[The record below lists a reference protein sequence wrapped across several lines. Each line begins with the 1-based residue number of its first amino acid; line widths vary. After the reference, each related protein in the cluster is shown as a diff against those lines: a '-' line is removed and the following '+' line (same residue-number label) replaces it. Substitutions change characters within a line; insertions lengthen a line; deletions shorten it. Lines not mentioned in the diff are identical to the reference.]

1 VKAAGE
7 KGMEEETEVRIR
19 PAGVQDLAGV
29 SYLER
34 RAFSLPWTPDSF
46 QALLGAERARFVVAV
61 PEESSRAAGSGA
73 GPGGPSPVLGYGV
86 LWWASDQG
94 ELANLA
100 VDPDFRRRGVG
111 SLLLD
116 HLLAEAGAAGL
127 RAVFLEVRASNEA
140 AASLYEKRGFREVG
154 VRRDYYARP
163 REDARILRL
172 EL

>member
-1 VKAAGE
+1 
-7 KGMEEETEVRIR
+7 MEEGGAIRIR
-19 PAGVQDLAGV
+19 PAGIGDVAGV
-29 SYLER
+29 ARLER
-34 RAFSLPWTPDSF
+34 QAFAVPWTAPSF
-46 QALLGAERARFVVAV
+46 ESLIGARRVLFLVAV
-61 PEESSRAAGSGA
+61 AEESASGA
-73 GPGGPSPVLGYGV
+73 DPGAPPPLRGYGV

-100 VDPDFRRRGVG
+100 VAPDARGRGVA

-116 HLLAEAGAAGL
+116 RLLDGARAAGL
-127 RAVFLEVRASNEA
+127 TSVFLEVRVSNGA

-154 VRRDYYARP
+154 VRRDYYTRP